1 MANYRQFN
9 SDELSLKEKHQLLL
23 ASVAPRPIGFT
34 ASKSIDGSIN
44 LAPFSY
50 HNAFS
55 SNPPVVGISPAYSGR
70 TGEPKN
76 TLTNILATKE
86 FTLSVV
92 TYDMV
97 EQMNICAA
105 EYGSDVDEFKKSGLS
120 RHPSKSISIPGVAES
135 PLIMEC
141 RFLQHIQFSSEPAGG
156 NLLLGEII
164 YFHARDDI
172 YNKAGQI
179 DPKKVELSSY
189 HSLVGYHLITAPNI
203 EEYVMTTPENAVGIL
218 DSAINEMER
227 RFDIFSENRVRNISE
242 YQKKCINN
250 GKLEKIPYI
259 VVLIDELAD
268 LMMTSNVVEHLI
280 VRIAQ
285 KARAIGIHLIL
296 STQRP
301 EAKVVTGLIKSNMPC
316 RVAFK
321 VSSGM
326 DSRIVLDSKGA
337 ELLLGNGDMLYIS
350 PSSTQ
355 AFRAQGTFVSPKE
368 IRLIAKHLKEVA
380 APNFEP
386 SLVFLRLN
394 RDSIMR
400 VFKERRLQNRLKKKL
415 KLEKLRLI

>member
-1 MANYRQFN
+1 MAKYKQFN
-9 SDELSLKEKHQLLL
+9 SDELSLQEKHQLLL

-34 ASKSIDGSIN
+34 ASKSIDGYIN

-141 RFLQHIQFSSEPAGG
+141 RFLQHIQFSSKPAGG
-156 NLLLGEII
+156 NLILGEII

-179 DPKKVELSSY
+179 DPKKVDQVSRMGLNWYSRANQGIFDLPAPKFLPIGVDTLPQVVKDSSY
-189 HSLVGYHLITAPNI
+189 FTGKLLARLAYIESIPKHNVSIDSKERYANCNGDELLKACANLLENNQI
-203 EEYVMTTPENAVGIL
+203 EEAWQVL
-218 DSAINEMER
+218 HL
-227 RFDIFSENRVRNISE
+227 
-242 YQKKCINN
+242 
-250 GKLEKIPYI
+250 GKII
-259 VVLIDELAD
+259 
-268 LMMTSNVVEHLI
+268 
-280 VRIAQ
+280 
-285 KARAIGIHLIL
+285 
-296 STQRP
+296 
-301 EAKVVTGLIKSNMPC
+301 
-316 RVAFK
+316 
-321 VSSGM
+321 
-326 DSRIVLDSKGA
+326 
-337 ELLLGNGDMLYIS
+337 
-350 PSSTQ
+350 
-355 AFRAQGTFVSPKE
+355 
-368 IRLIAKHLKEVA
+368 
-380 APNFEP
+380 
-386 SLVFLRLN
+386 
-394 RDSIMR
+394 
-400 VFKERRLQNRLKKKL
+400 
-415 KLEKLRLI
+415 